1 MIIFYEEQINNHI
14 DIQYVNPHSIIGIY
28 LVKKKM
34 SNLKLKIMKR
44 MFVIAIALF
53 SLGYIASAEV
63 TVQRDAKS
71 NVLVY
76 QTDKVKISV
85 EELPQA
91 VQDVLNKDYKDWQV
105 GDIYKVSGTNE
116 YYSIELKKGS
126 ETKSLNLDKD
136 GKEAK
141 LEA

>member
-1 MIIFYEEQINNHI
+1 
-14 DIQYVNPHSIIGIY
+14 
-28 LVKKKM
+28 
-34 SNLKLKIMKR
+34 MKR